1 MRERL
6 KELRE
11 DVIELKHRAA
21 QAGDCYGAFVWKL
34 LADII
39 ETVLLAGVC

>member
-6 KELRE
+6 RELRE
-11 DVIELKHRAA
+11 DVIALEHRAA
-21 QAGDCYGAFVWKL
+21 AAGDCYQTFVWKL